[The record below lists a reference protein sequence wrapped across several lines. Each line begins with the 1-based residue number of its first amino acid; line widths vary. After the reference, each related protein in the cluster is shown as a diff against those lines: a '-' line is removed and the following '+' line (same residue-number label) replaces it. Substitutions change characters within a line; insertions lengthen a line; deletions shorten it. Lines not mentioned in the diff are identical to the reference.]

1 MFVDDNLGAGNN
13 AGTDE
18 EEGGLE
24 IFRVEVC
31 EQLVGIEALWDGEV
45 R

>member
-1 MFVDDNLGAGNN
+1 VFIDDNLRTGNN

-24 IFRVEVC
+24 VFGIEVG
-31 EQLVGIEALWDGEV
+31 EELVGVEALWG
-45 R
+45 RN